1 MGTTGSGTS
10 TAMDETTF
18 LNTGR
23 IQWVGIQLLQRI
35 SAICIQLVLMKSMLG
50 WDYLKASEEIN
61 EEDKECMDESV
72 QKGIQWVG
80 IYNAHATTN
89 QQGENGME
97 GTVQPGNRVRGLGK
111 GGTTSGCYQ
120 FNGEEGE
127 GMD

>member
-23 IQWVGIQLLQRI
+23 IQWVGIQLLQRT
-35 SAICIQLVLMKSMLG
+35 SAICIQLVWMKSMLG

-72 QKGIQWVG
+72 QRGIQW
-80 IYNAHATTN
+80 T
-89 QQGENGME
+89 
-97 GTVQPGNRVRGLGK
+97 
-111 GGTTSGCYQ
+111 
-120 FNGEEGE
+120 
-127 GMD
+127 